1 MGAHTYVEWEWAAT
15 AEAAV
20 QALRARGTHVVA
32 LETAR
37 AILFYSHSAIVF
49 YSDSA
54 IVFYSHSAVV

>member
-1 MGAHTYVEWEWAAT
+1 MGAHSYVEWEWAAT

-20 QALRARGTHVVA
+20 QALRARGVHVVA

-37 AILFYSHSAIVF
+37 AIVLYSDSAIVLYSDSAIVF

-54 IVFYSHSAVV
+54 IV